1 MVVDYDLRFT
11 IYGLRCPWDVPGKQW
26 ISMKIGGQAWIS
38 VSMDIYVSS
47 GTMVAPPYGTLVR
60 RSYDVCSNFAWWSRR
75 IVGRPVSRLVA
86 EGDASCPLES
96 FESAC

>member
-1 MVVDYDLRFT
+1 MDRHGYL
-11 IYGLRCPWDVPGKQW
+11 YPWIFNVHTG
-26 ISMKIGGQAWIS
+26 
-38 VSMDIYVSS
+38 VSS
-47 GTMVAPPYGTLVR
+47 GSMVAPPYGTLVR
-60 RSYDVCSNFAWWSRR
+60 RSYNVFSNFAWWSRR

>member
-1 MVVDYDLRFT
+1 M
-11 IYGLRCPWDVPGKQW
+11 GCPWKAVDIHENRWTG
-26 ISMKIGGQAWIS
+26 
-38 VSMDIYVSS
+38 MDICIHGYLLSTLVCLL
-47 GTMVAPPYGTLVR
+47 VRWLPPSPPHGTLVR

>member
-1 MVVDYDLRFT
+1 MDRHGYL
-11 IYGLRCPWDVPGKQW
+11 YPW
-26 ISMKIGGQAWIS
+26 ISIVHPG
-38 VSMDIYVSS
+38 VSS

-60 RSYDVCSNFAWWSRR
+60 RSYDVCSNFAWRSRR
-75 IVGRPVSRLVA
+75 IVGRPVLRLVA